1 MFLGVLEGE
10 FCLTNGS
17 DVCVCLSLGPL
28 DRKLAGDGTDSY
40 KSHLVLSCVMHT
52 VGGGVSQYFKDAP
65 LFFSSPRLLL
75 LRLVEGWME
84 CLSFVVDE

>member
-28 DRKLAGDGTDSY
+28 DRKLAGDGTDSN

-52 VGGGVSQYFKDAP
+52 VGGGCLNTSKMLPYLSVLHV
-65 LFFSSPRLLL
+65 LFF
-75 LRLVEGWME
+75 
-84 CLSFVVDE
+84 